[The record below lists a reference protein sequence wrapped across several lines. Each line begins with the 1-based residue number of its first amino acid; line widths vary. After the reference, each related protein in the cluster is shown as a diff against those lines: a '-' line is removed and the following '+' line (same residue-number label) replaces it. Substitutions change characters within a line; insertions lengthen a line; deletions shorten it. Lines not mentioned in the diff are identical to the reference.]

1 MGNPGRRGSQRV
13 ENILMDIPFYCMIAS
28 VQKKTR
34 SKTENTMIKI
44 MIVDDDPQVTTL
56 LRRYLSAKSFEVT
69 TINQSAKALSTA
81 HLIHPDLFILDLMM
95 PPPDG
100 FELCR
105 QLRADPNFARVPIL
119 IITAMD
125 ISNSSATSFG
135 ANDYLAKPFSFDDVI
150 TKINFLLNN
159 AE

>member
-1 MGNPGRRGSQRV
+1 MV
-13 ENILMDIPFYCMIAS
+13 KIL
-28 VQKKTR
+28 V
-34 SKTENTMIKI
+34 
-44 MIVDDDPQVTTL
+44 VDDDVQVTSL
-56 LRRYLSAKSFEVT
+56 LKKYLTSKKFEVT
-69 TINQSAKALSTA
+69 TINQSSKTMPTA
-81 HLIHPDLFILDLMM
+81 HAIHPDLFILDLMM

-105 QLRADPNFARVPIL
+105 QLRADPIFARAPIL

-135 ANDYLAKPFSFDDVI
+135 ANDYLAKPFNLDEIVTRVNI
-150 TKINFLLNN
+150 LLNN